1 MEEFERLLIN
11 NDTTLRE
18 ALRQIDQL
26 AIIDVDLFVTDSG
39 VLIGS
44 LSEGDIRRALLSGAS
59 IDAPLENAVNRNFTY
74 FSTNRPGP
82 AELMRCR
89 ARKIRYVP
97 VLDSDRR
104 ITDII
109 DAETY
114 KRMLPLE
121 AVIMAGGRGERL
133 RPLTDN
139 CPKPLLKVGDK
150 AIIEHNIDRL
160 VSHGVKN
167 IHISINYLGEML
179 KEHFGDGAS
188 KKININYVEEDKPLG
203 TIGSITKIE
212 TFSEDTIL
220 VMNSDLL
227 TDIDIADFYD
237 EFINSGADMAVA
249 ASPYNIDIPYAVLEV
264 NSENE
269 VLSLKEKPRYTYFS
283 NAGIYLI
290 RQSVINLIPF
300 NERYDMPSL
309 MEELIKEDKKI
320 LTYPIR
326 GYWLDIGR
334 IEDYTKAQQDIRH
347 LKL

>member
-1 MEEFERLLIN
+1 MEEFHRLLIN

-18 ALRQIDQL
+18 ALRQIDRL

-44 LSEGDIRRALLSGAS
+44 LSEGDIRRALLNGAS
-59 IDAPLENAVNRNFTY
+59 IDAPLEIAVNKNFTY
-74 FSTNRPGP
+74 FSSSRPDSD
-82 AELMRCR
+82 ELMKCQ

-97 VLDSDRR
+97 VLNDERK

-109 DAETY
+109 DVETY
-114 KRMLPLE
+114 KRALPLE

-160 VSHGVKN
+160 VSHGIKN

-179 KEHFGDGAS
+179 KEHFGDGSA
-188 KKININYVEEDKPLG
+188 KKININYVEEGKPLG
-203 TIGSITKIE
+203 TIGSITRIE
-212 TFSEDTIL
+212 AFSEDAIL

-249 ASPYNIDIPYAVLEV
+249 ASSYNIDIPYAVLEV
-264 NSENE
+264 NNENE

-290 RQSVINLIPF
+290 RQSVISLIPY

-309 MEELIKEDKKI
+309 MEVLIKDDRKI